1 MIIPVKCFTCGK
13 VLGDK
18 YLYYVKEVRQKKVA
32 KGMEIENVVYVTRD
46 NIEKTVEGHV
56 LDEVGLNKICCRR
69 HNKILFLNQTYHFSK
84 RPSTFLT
91 LRYR

>member
-18 YLYYVKEVRQKKVA
+18 YLYYIKEVRQKKIA

-56 LDEVGLNKICCRR
+56 LDELGLNKICCRR
-69 HNKILFLNQTYHFSK
+69 HM
-84 RPSTFLT
+84 LT
-91 LRYR
+91 HVDLE